1 MSLAQIMGQ
10 GMNQGISST
19 GLPNIPI
26 PNSIQMP
33 MQDMNQRV
41 SNFNSPQVT
50 NGDSISYSEKIHLL
64 IPFTMVMILMRSKV
78 LFDEKPRAFVDHLKK
93 YK

>member
-10 GMNQGISST
+10 GMNQ

-50 NGDSISYSEKIHLL
+50 NGDSISYSEKNSSSDSIYDGND
-64 IPFTMVMILMRSKV
+64 T
-78 LFDEKPRAFVDHLKK
+78 DEKQSAI
-93 YK
+93 